1 MMLPGNSCERTN
13 VVTGG
18 RRKGRG
24 QGWKTGRVTPNL
36 PHWAIG
42 RTQGR
47 IEGKGSESLLEEAE
61 EQMENTH
68 S

>member
-1 MMLPGNSCERTN
+1 MMLPGNFCKDQR
-13 VVTGG
+13 GD
-18 RRKGRG
+18 RRKEEGEG
-24 QGWKTGRVTPNL
+24 PRVENREGNPKPTSL
-36 PHWAIG
+36 GYG

-47 IEGKGSESLLEEAE
+47 AEEKGSESLLEEAE